1 MPANWPL
8 APNGDGLDDY
18 AAWPKNWIQAL
29 GSARWQMPNLL
40 SWGVYHGGYDS
51 GQNTGEGE
59 DTMTTKPCYF
69 CGLAA
74 PVTFEHRHVFGEWSY
89 ANQIIADF
97 RSRFD
102 GMRERL
108 KWAAKDETEFG
119 CHPLCALQWA
129 IKEEGYAER
138 YGIIPEGGDDG
149 QAEDTE

>member
-1 MPANWPL
+1 MK
-8 APNGDGLDDY
+8 DSEY
-18 AAWPKNWIQAL
+18 A
-29 GSARWQMPNLL
+29 
-40 SWGVYHGGYDS
+40 
-51 GQNTGEGE
+51 
-59 DTMTTKPCYF
+59 KPCYF

-74 PVTFEHRHVFGEWSY
+74 PVTFDHRALFDQWSY

-138 YGIIPEGGDDG
+138 YGIIPEGVDDG
-149 QAEDTE
+149 QAENKDIRAWEER